1 MNVTISDD
9 DALAIRLL
17 AVRLG
22 IPAATIAQY
31 AVRDFIA
38 RHSGA

>member
-1 MNVTISDD
+1 MNVQLSDD

-17 AVRLG
+17 ALRLNL
-22 IPAATIAQY
+22 PAETIAQY